1 MMMFIAK
8 PLLSLHL
15 LVLLLQYARGGVS
28 ASNRQISPDLDF
40 QDHFSSKNEIMTNDH
55 HHLDGNSLHS
65 QQDSK
70 TGIIIR
76 EPDRSS
82 SNTTASTLSYG
93 LPFKPT
99 AGLMFQKKKSSND
112 ANSSKFSRP
121 LSMAATEPKFYF
133 TNQNVL
139 KEPCLGT
146 ASTVRC
152 MKSSSN
158 VSGSLERS
166 INQALPKNIKKREHT
181 SDPHQREHARYKSA
195 KSGRRISRNA
205 AGGPFF
211 DPKSPEE
218 VKVAIGTTAHVPCMV
233 RNIGTKQVSWIRNRD
248 LHVLTVGAFT
258 FTTDDRFS
266 AHRDTITKDWVLI
279 IQHTDIQDSG
289 LYECQVPTKPVTSH
303 TVQLKVLV
311 PRTELVG
318 TSEVH
323 LERGSSL
330 NLTCLVH
337 DSPSAPEFILW
348 YHKDKLVNYSASSG
362 SISSGRGSMG
372 AEGGRVRVQTSH
384 TKDTSRS
391 SLLVSNATTR
401 DSGRYH
407 CEPSNAPKAVALVH
421 VIPSEDPAAM
431 QTTNSVD
438 ANEASGMLL
447 LLTALLAI
455 MLKSVLR
462 VCRQCPPTQCRSWAQ
477 TYSIARHLQKIDSTH
492 KHESP
497 YFSGFTDTDL
507 CCAKI
512 VVDRKKSVDQA
523 HRDDKFKTLSRPKVI
538 FFENQRT
545 AHVDR
550 SMTVK
555 MGTASTTLSSPSKF
569 IIHELDS
576 KVAHPQ
582 KYYMSVR

>member
-1 MMMFIAK
+1 
-8 PLLSLHL
+8 
-15 LVLLLQYARGGVS
+15 
-28 ASNRQISPDLDF
+28 
-40 QDHFSSKNEIMTNDH
+40 
-55 HHLDGNSLHS
+55 
-65 QQDSK
+65 
-70 TGIIIR
+70 
-76 EPDRSS
+76 
-82 SNTTASTLSYG
+82 
-93 LPFKPT
+93 
-99 AGLMFQKKKSSND
+99 
-112 ANSSKFSRP
+112 
-121 LSMAATEPKFYF
+121 
-133 TNQNVL
+133 
-139 KEPCLGT
+139 
-146 ASTVRC
+146 

-233 RNIGTKQVSWIRNRD
+233 RNIGTKQVS
-248 LHVLTVGAFT
+248 G
-258 FTTDDRFS
+258 
-266 AHRDTITKDWVLI
+266 DTITKDWVLI

-303 TVQLKVLV
+303 TVQLKVL
-311 PRTELVG
+311 
-318 TSEVH
+318 
-323 LERGSSL
+323 
-330 NLTCLVH
+330 
-337 DSPSAPEFILW
+337 EFILW

-462 VCRQCPPTQCRSWAQ
+462 YDC
-477 TYSIARHLQKIDSTH
+477 KD
-492 KHESP
+492 
-497 YFSGFTDTDL
+497 GD
-507 CCAKI
+507 
-512 VVDRKKSVDQA
+512 SVDDVEQ
-523 HRDDKFKTLSRPKVI
+523 P
-538 FFENQRT
+538 E
-545 AHVDR
+545 
-550 SMTVK
+550 
-555 MGTASTTLSSPSKF
+555 
-569 IIHELDS
+569 
-576 KVAHPQ
+576 
-582 KYYMSVR
+582 